1 MITMTRKQPKTVT
14 KQMHRILAEC
24 GLSRY
29 EIAKRSG
36 VSEAT
41 LSRFVNRQQG
51 LSTDTLDKLAEVLNL
66 ELTTKRPKRK
76 APAKKGG

>member
-1 MITMTRKQPKTVT
+1 MSRKKVIPELV
-14 KQMHRILAEC
+14 RDAVLNC

-41 LSRFVNRQQG
+41 LSRFIHGQRT
-51 LSTDTLDKLAEVLNL
+51 LSIEILDKLAPHIGVEVVVR
-66 ELTTKRPKRK
+66 KPKRS
-76 APAKKGG
+76 

>member
-1 MITMTRKQPKTVT
+1 MMAMTRKQPKTVT
-14 KQMHRILAEC
+14 EQMHRIIAEC

-41 LSRFVNRQQG
+41 LSRFVNGLQG
-51 LSTDTLDKLAEVLNL
+51 LSTDTLDKLAEVLRL
-66 ELTTKRPKRK
+66 ELVARKPKGRQTKGR
-76 APAKKGG
+76 

>member
-1 MITMTRKQPKTVT
+1 VCQYRFVSPESCQYRFVSP
-14 KQMHRILAEC
+14 ESP

-41 LSRFVNRQQG
+41 LSRFVNGQQG
-51 LSTDTLDKLAEVLNL
+51 LSTDTLDKLANVLGL
-66 ELTTKRPKRK
+66 ELVARQP
-76 APAKKGG
+76 KGGKTKGR